1 MSVENFSDFLS
12 CLVSLIAIYQF
23 VKTER
28 KSKKKK
34 QKKRKQLFKG
44 ANLTFAPFF
53 IPFSQRQQ
61 ILLYGAKKQVS
72 KINFVQNKCKYYL
85 T

>member
-34 QKKRKQLFKG
+34 RKKRKELFKG

-53 IPFSQRQQ
+53 IPFC
-61 ILLYGAKKQVS
+61 KDS
-72 KINFVQNKCKYYL
+72 KYFRMVLKNRFQKSTLHKNKYHYYL